1 MSRNR
6 CATFCNLDPQ
16 MKSITAIFLVT
27 RCATKIYESQIMCP
41 FSKTHFGNEQH
52 WFHLWLRMKV
62 GACNMAGIKCRRE
75 IHGHDRKGKPI
86 PQGHLK
92 KCNGCSYLTCFA
104 LECRAQGK
112 VPVGI
117 EKTEHSWFLSWSQ
130 FEGDVFVCLGRC
142 SSRSDRIVKQDL
154 NNKRRFVGML
164 ILSVIATSCSRVG
177 AVGLLS
183 IYGAWTPTHGPPCSS
198 TKQDLHPALW
208 LFRRA

>member
-1 MSRNR
+1 MRGNPTFNQQHLTFQGWHYSQKQMSRNR

-86 PQGHLK
+86 PQGRLK
-92 KCNGCSYLTCFA
+92 KMQWLFIPNLFRIWVSGT
-104 LECRAQGK
+104 RQGPRGNRK
-112 VPVGI
+112 NRTQLILVVVAV
-117 EKTEHSWFLSWSQ
+117 WRWCVRLSWKTWNRTARNSNC
-130 FEGDVFVCLGRC
+130 G
-142 SSRSDRIVKQDL
+142 
-154 NNKRRFVGML
+154 
-164 ILSVIATSCSRVG
+164 
-177 AVGLLS
+177 
-183 IYGAWTPTHGPPCSS
+183 
-198 TKQDLHPALW
+198 
-208 LFRRA
+208 